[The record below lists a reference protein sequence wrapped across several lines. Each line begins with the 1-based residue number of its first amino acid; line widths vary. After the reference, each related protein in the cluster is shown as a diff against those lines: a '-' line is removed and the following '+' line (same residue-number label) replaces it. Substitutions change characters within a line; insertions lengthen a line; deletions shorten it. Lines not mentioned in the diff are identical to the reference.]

1 VFHLIKLIG
10 ASPQSYERMPE
21 FDHLINQGKNADTE
35 KHFCRISVTG
45 PQDLQ
50 MCFIGSNSRWESL
63 QN

>member
-1 VFHLIKLIG
+1 
-10 ASPQSYERMPE
+10 MPE

-50 MCFIGSNSRWESL
+50 MCFLGSNSRWESL